1 MSINWSQEIYLKAY
15 RFAAIA
21 HNSQKFPGTDLPY
34 IMHISFVGME
44 VMTALLHEPEQNGNL
59 ALQCALLHDVI
70 EDTDMTFE
78 QVQAEFGPEVAAGV
92 SALTK
97 NPNLEKAVQLKDTL
111 QRIQKQPYEVWLVKL
126 ADRVSNLGP
135 PPHSWRKE
143 KIKRYQR
150 EALEIH
156 SALRKASIYLSSRLS
171 TKIKQY
177 ETYIG

>member
-1 MSINWSQEIYLKAY
+1 MSINWSQEIYIRAY
-15 RFAAIA
+15 RFAAKA
-21 HNSQKFPGTDLPY
+21 HNGQKFPGTDLPY

-44 VMTALLHEPEQNGNL
+44 VMAALKHEPEQNENL

-78 QVQAEFGPEVAAGV
+78 QVKTEFGAEVSAGV
-92 SALTK
+92 SALSK
-97 NPNLEKAVQLKDTL
+97 NPKLDKTMQLKDTL

-135 PPHSWRKE
+135 PPHSWTRN

-156 SALRKASIYLSSRLS
+156 SALQKASIYLSNRLLY
-171 TKIKQY
+171 KIKQY
-177 ETYIG
+177 ETYIK